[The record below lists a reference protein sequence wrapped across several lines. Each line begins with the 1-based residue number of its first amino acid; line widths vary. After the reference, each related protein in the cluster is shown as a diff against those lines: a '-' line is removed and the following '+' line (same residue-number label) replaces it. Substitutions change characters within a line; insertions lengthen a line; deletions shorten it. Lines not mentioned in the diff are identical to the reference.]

1 MSSAFDKTP
10 PPEPSGD
17 DGSEHTRPLGPP
29 AGYGAPQGPGPS
41 GYPPPPGYAGH
52 PEYAGQ
58 PGAYG
63 QPGPGGPP
71 PGYPPYGYG
80 PPDHPRASTSMVLG
94 ILGLVLCQVVAPFA
108 WVTGRQALREIDAS
122 GGRWGGRGQAQAGYV
137 LGIVGTVILGLAVVG
152 VLLYVLFA
160 FVVLAGAATGV

>member
-10 PPEPSGD
+10 PPEPAGD
-17 DGSEHTRPLGPP
+17 DGTEHTRPLGPP
-29 AGYGAPQGPGPS
+29 SGYGAPQGPGPS
-41 GYPPPPGYAGH
+41 
-52 PEYAGQ
+52 
-58 PGAYG
+58 
-63 QPGPGGPP
+63 
-71 PGYPPYGYG
+71 GYPPYGYG

-152 VLLYVLFA
+152 VVLYVLFA
-160 FVVLAGAATGV
+160 FVLLAGTATGT